1 MPLDSKK
8 KIGAQSETTIAPLS
22 ELAARASHL
31 DPEFVDCKGLEA
43 GWGIKR
49 SLAYSLLADGLIRG
63 VSLRRRG
70 QLRGKRLFDVASV
83 RAFLRSQME
92 GCGNDGTAPVRR
104 KSIKESR

>member
-1 MPLDSKK
+1 MLLDTK
-8 KIGAQSETTIAPLS
+8 KIGGHSDKTTAPLS
-22 ELAARASHL
+22 EAAARASWP

-43 GWGIKR
+43 RWGIKR

-83 RAFLRSQME
+83 RTYLASQME
-92 GCGNDGTAPVRR
+92 SA
-104 KSIKESR
+104 K